1 MANFI
6 KLTLLD
12 EREIFINAETI
23 VSLNTYNGATVI
35 TTLNSNDDNCINVKE
50 TPERILHSMQ
60 CGQLFRK
67 FIYRENQALALALA
81 ISTVNQL

>member
-35 TTLNSNDDNCINVKE
+35 TTLNSTDDNCISVKE
-50 TPERILHSMQ
+50 TPERIQHSIQ
-60 CGQLFRK
+60 CGQRFR
-67 FIYRENQALALALA
+67 
-81 ISTVNQL
+81 

>member
-35 TTLNSNDDNCINVKE
+35 TTLNSNDDSFIKTKE
-50 TPERILHSMQ
+50 TPERILKMIETA
-60 CGQLFRK
+60 K
-67 FIYRENQALALALA
+67 
-81 ISTVNQL
+81 

>member
-6 KLTLLD
+6 RLTLLD

-35 TTLNSNDDNCINVKE
+35 TTLNSNDDSFVNAKE
-50 TPERILHSMQ
+50 TPERILKMIETA
-60 CGQLFRK
+60 K
-67 FIYRENQALALALA
+67 
-81 ISTVNQL
+81 

>member
-23 VSLNTYNGATVI
+23 VSLNIYNGATVI

-50 TPERILHSMQ
+50 TPERILHYIQ
-60 CGQLFRK
+60 CGQLF
-67 FIYRENQALALALA
+67 L
-81 ISTVNQL
+81 

>member
-35 TTLNSNDDNCINVKE
+35 TTLNSNDDSFINTKE
-50 TPERILHSMQ
+50 TPERILKM
-60 CGQLFRK
+60 
-67 FIYRENQALALALA
+67 IETAN
-81 ISTVNQL
+81 

>member
-35 TTLNSNDDNCINVKE
+35 TTLNSTDDNCISVKE
-50 TPERILHSMQ
+50 TPERILHSIQ
-60 CGQLFRK
+60 CGQRFR
-67 FIYRENQALALALA
+67 
-81 ISTVNQL
+81 

>member
-23 VSLNTYNGATVI
+23 VSLNTYHGATVI
-35 TTLNSNDDNCINVKE
+35 TTLNSNDDDDCINVKE
-50 TPERILHSMQ
+50 TPERILHSIQ
-60 CGQLFRK
+60 CGQLFR
-67 FIYRENQALALALA
+67 
-81 ISTVNQL
+81 

>member
-35 TTLNSNDDNCINVKE
+35 TTLNSNDDDCINVKE
-50 TPERILHSMQ
+50 TPERILHSIH
-60 CGQLFRK
+60 CGKLFR
-67 FIYRENQALALALA
+67 
-81 ISTVNQL
+81 

>member
-35 TTLNSNDDNCINVKE
+35 TTLNSTDDNCISVKE
-50 TPERILHSMQ
+50 KPERILHSIQ
-60 CGQLFRK
+60 CGQRFR
-67 FIYRENQALALALA
+67 
-81 ISTVNQL
+81 

>member
-35 TTLNSNDDNCINVKE
+35 TTLNSNDYSFINTKE
-50 TPERILHSMQ
+50 TPERILKMIEAA
-60 CGQLFRK
+60 K
-67 FIYRENQALALALA
+67 
-81 ISTVNQL
+81 

>member
-12 EREIFINAETI
+12 KREIFINAETI

-35 TTLNSNDDNCINVKE
+35 TTLNSNDDSFINTKE
-50 TPERILHSMQ
+50 TPERILKMIETA
-60 CGQLFRK
+60 K
-67 FIYRENQALALALA
+67 
-81 ISTVNQL
+81 

>member
-1 MANFI
+1 MSNFI

-23 VSLNTYNGATVI
+23 VSLNIYNGATVI

-50 TPERILHSMQ
+50 TPAVILRYIQ
-60 CGQLFRK
+60 CGKLFR
-67 FIYRENQALALALA
+67 
-81 ISTVNQL
+81 

>member
-35 TTLNSNDDNCINVKE
+35 TTLNSNDDDCIKVKE
-50 TPERILHSMQ
+50 TPERILHSIR
-60 CGQLFRK
+60 CVQLFR
-67 FIYRENQALALALA
+67 
-81 ISTVNQL
+81 

>member
-35 TTLNSNDDNCINVKE
+35 TTLNSNDDDYINVK
-50 TPERILHSMQ
+50 
-60 CGQLFRK
+60 
-67 FIYRENQALALALA
+67 
-81 ISTVNQL
+81 

>member
-35 TTLNSNDDNCINVKE
+35 TTLNSNDDNCITVKE
-50 TPERILHSMQ
+50 TPERILHSIQ
-60 CGQLFRK
+60 RGQLF
-67 FIYRENQALALALA
+67 
-81 ISTVNQL
+81 S

>member
-23 VSLNTYNGATVI
+23 VSLNTYHGATVI
-35 TTLNSNDDNCINVKE
+35 TTLNSNDDSCIKVKE
-50 TPERILHSMQ
+50 TPERILHSIQ
-60 CGQLFRK
+60 CGQLFR
-67 FIYRENQALALALA
+67 
-81 ISTVNQL
+81 

>member
-23 VSLNTYNGATVI
+23 VSLNTYNDATVI

-50 TPERILHSMQ
+50 TPERILRSIQ
-60 CGQLFRK
+60 CGKLFM
-67 FIYRENQALALALA
+67 
-81 ISTVNQL
+81 

>member
-35 TTLNSNDDNCINVKE
+35 TTLNSNDDSFVNAKE
-50 TPERILHSMQ
+50 TPERILKMIETA
-60 CGQLFRK
+60 K
-67 FIYRENQALALALA
+67 
-81 ISTVNQL
+81 